1 MEVWKD
7 VVGYEG
13 LYQVSNYGKIRSVDR
28 LVAHNNGG
36 EQFIKGKNKKIQI
49 RDKDGYGQVNLYKD
63 GKYKT
68 LKVHRIVAE
77 AFLGKCDE
85 NLQINHKDWD
95 RKNNKIEN
103 LEWCTAKYN
112 VEHRRSPLVVN
123 RAKRWYGPIRER
135 KIVQK
140 QIDGEIKKYYP
151 SAASAAKENGFD
163 SSSITKAARKKMRTY
178 KGYIWEYA

>member
-1 MEVWKD
+1 MKAYIKLATMGKYEVLIDWLHTIT
-7 VVGYEG
+7 GE
-13 LYQVSNYGKIRSVDR
+13 SNLLR
-28 LVAHNNGG
+28 
-36 EQFIKGKNKKIQI
+36 EKNKKIQI